1 MRLSWSGATLAALAV
16 MATMAATIDAQ
27 ARIKCSDEFQVVRG
41 QGHIS
46 TPYCQDEYLARVA
59 RGYGIRVSGSAI
71 RRSVSRKEEVCRA
84 IGHDGRV
91 SNICQPYRPESC
103 TTVKC

>member
-1 MRLSWSGATLAALAV
+1 MRMIWRETTLVALAAMTTIGATVSAH
-16 MATMAATIDAQ
+16 
-27 ARIKCSDEFQVVRG
+27 ARIKCSDEFQIVRG

-46 TPYCQDEYLARVA
+46 TPYCRDEYLARVA

-71 RRSVSRKEEVCRA
+71 RHSTSRKEEVCRT

-91 SNICQPYRPESC
+91 SSICQPYRREGC
-103 TTVKC
+103 TTVRC